1 MADNMV
7 LHGNLLDS
15 LAPDDGKESLLLWY
29 GTEDYVIVSHKKS
42 WVTYFFVFPWKE
54 EEERR
59 YKTMWNCALKDDH
72 QQQVVGENEMKM
84 SFFFLLL

>member
-1 MADNMV
+1 MAVMVDNMV

-42 WVTYFFVFPWKE
+42 
-54 EEERR
+54 
-59 YKTMWNCALKDDH
+59 
-72 QQQVVGENEMKM
+72 
-84 SFFFLLL
+84 